1 MVAPSCPRFVF
12 PAASGCVPRGR
23 GLWLAGGKLAWGGNL
38 PVLKSGAGSARICG
52 LLAADPAGPPGSV
65 FPRPR
70 SVCVITPHSFI
81 APLVLQSLSRLVP
94 SFNPHNLRS
103 QRRKLRQEHGDVE
116 LVVGELG
123 RQAPHPSAGRRPRA
137 LGDHVVGQPAGGRVL
152 SGPRA
157 SLRVPAGQ
165 RLRFLSPPCR
175 PQCSTLRI
183 QQVLGWVL
191 LGHLPPCPLAK
202 GVTES

>member
-1 MVAPSCPRFVF
+1 MVAPSCPVSSFQLQVGVC
-12 PAASGCVPRGR
+12 PG
-23 GLWLAGGKLAWGGNL
+23 AGGCGWRGESWHGEGTL

-70 SVCVITPHSFI
+70 SVYVITPHSFI